1 MSFCSVNPVY
11 LQFPTHNKHWSRRTL
26 EYGYLTLVK
35 KVQPQRSNEH
45 YAEEAMFF
53 VLFRG
58 FFLLNFFFV
67 AVGL

>member
-1 MSFCSVNPVY
+1 MSFCSVNLVY

-45 YAEEAMFF
+45 YDEEAMF
-53 VLFRG
+53 LFYFAV
-58 FFLLNFFFV
+58 FFC
-67 AVGL
+67 